1 MRKLLLLIVV
11 LLSLFVVKAQEQ
23 QIDSSKD
30 YTKQDYL
37 QLSKKQKRTANA
49 LLLTGL
55 GVGLTGGLIYTAA
68 SLRDLGCL
76 FQNCGANPSSYTLGN
91 ILMIGGSVLSLT
103 SIPVYIKAGN
113 NKKKSLSLSAGTQLL
128 PRASGAVISKA
139 VIPSLKL
146 TMNF

>member
-128 PRASGAVISKA
+128 PRASSAVISKA

>member
-11 LLSLFVVKAQEQ
+11 LFCSFVVKAQDQ

-91 ILMIGGSVLSLT
+91 VLMIGGSVLSLT

-113 NKKKSLSLSAGTQLL
+113 NKKKFLSLSAGTQLL
-128 PRASGAVISKA
+128 PRASSAVISKA